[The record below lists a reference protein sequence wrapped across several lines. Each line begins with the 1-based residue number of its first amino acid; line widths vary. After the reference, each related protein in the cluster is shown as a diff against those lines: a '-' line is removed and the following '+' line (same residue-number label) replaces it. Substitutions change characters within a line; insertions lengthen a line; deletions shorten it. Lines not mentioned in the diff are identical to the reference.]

1 MTRSPFPARTQN
13 PSEQAMQKSAR
24 KFTTSPAELLVI
36 GALFAFFALTALHQ
50 I

>member
-1 MTRSPFPARTQN
+1 
-13 PSEQAMQKSAR
+13 MQKSAR

-36 GALFAFFALTALHQ
+36 GALFVYFALTALHQ